1 VLTDWPDFYQVKKQN
16 RRNNMASV
24 EVDVRQIVRNIGEN
38 ISFLQPIYEAIV
50 NSLASDAAA
59 RNKTFLDI
67 LKKG

>member
-1 VLTDWPDFYQVKKQN
+1 
-16 RRNNMASV
+16 MASV